1 LRSER
6 GFTLVEMLVA
16 LLIFA
21 MLAGAGVGLLR
32 ASVDTQQAV
41 GKALADLGEAARLR
55 LLLNGDLSQ
64 AVARPLAIAP
74 TGFAGEGSRMVL
86 VRTVEPAERTAGEA
100 GLQALRWSL
109 DEDRLVR
116 TEISPDGQAS
126 GPAAVL
132 AREVTGLAF
141 RYRNAAGE
149 WQGAWSSGANDA
161 PLPTAVELQVTTAE
175 AAPVSLVVALPQGR
189 APVPAAPQAPAV
201 PS

>member
-1 LRSER
+1 MKAER

-32 ASVDTQQAV
+32 SSVDTQQAV
-41 GKALADLGEAARLR
+41 GEALADLGQAARLR

-109 DEDRLVR
+109 DGDRLVR
-116 TEISPDGQAS
+116 TAIRPDGQAT
-126 GPAAVL
+126 GPATVL
-132 AREVTGLAF
+132 AREVAGLAF
-141 RYRNAAGE
+141 RYRTDSGE
-149 WQGAWSSGANDA
+149 WQGAWEAAPNEP
-161 PLPTAVELQVTTAE
+161 PLPAAIELQVTSKGQ
-175 AAPVSLVVALPQGR
+175 APMSLIVALPQGR
-189 APVPAAPQAPAV
+189 APVSPAPQAPAV